1 MSLSSCKI
9 DNPLL
14 APTSID
20 HFLSFHFL
28 TNTMVT
34 EDPFAGQAFPA
45 SSGFA
50 SDPFAG
56 DPFGSS
62 SATATAAKTGDA
74 FDPFGALSIPQVS
87 ISYLAFTLNSC

>member
-9 DNPLL
+9 DNLLL

-28 TNTMVT
+28 ATT

-56 DPFGSS
+56 DPFSSS

-87 ISYLAFTLNSC
+87 ISSLTLPLNNW